1 MGDTSASAP
10 NLTTSTTAT
19 ANNSG
24 QNVAQKIRFFSIQ
37 RTASY
42 KDTPSSRLSN
52 IQVKAYKPPGERASS
67 GGASGRRGNNKN
79 KANNARP
86 SEPKKS
92 KLWYETYACGDMTR
106 EDIKRQE
113 SIHELCQGE
122 TEMLSDLTLAKQIR
136 FMQNFRELYIENNH
150 LTSLPSSIRNFT
162 QLQVLDCSN
171 NRLTSLPKTLFE
183 LKRLKKLRLSFNDLN
198 VLDSRI
204 DELGKLEELRWRGIT

>member
-1 MGDTSASAP
+1 MTS
-10 NLTTSTTAT
+10 LT
-19 ANNSG
+19 
-24 QNVAQKIRFFSIQ
+24 QIQ

-122 TEMLSDLTLAKQIR
+122 TEMLSDLTLAKQVQQQHIISDDVVVVAFVIFR
-136 FMQNFRELYIENNH
+136 VSLRIFIQMNLFVFNF
-150 LTSLPSSIRNFT
+150 FA
-162 QLQVLDCSN
+162 
-171 NRLTSLPKTLFE
+171 
-183 LKRLKKLRLSFNDLN
+183 
-198 VLDSRI
+198 
-204 DELGKLEELRWRGIT
+204 